1 MDYIQEVI
9 IYRPTNPPTARTL
22 KPTCNTFYTST
33 MNGYIIVL
41 PEGTLTSEHRAKAIT
56 RELYNITAP
65 LVTQEPYQKDGTVF
79 GVIEHP
85 DGIQFALQVDTEY
98 NIPVSPMA
106 TLEKLIT
113 LMLELSEVEIRQLSS
128 YVLNAQSF
136 PFGAIVP
143 STTTVRDQAYMI
155 EHGWFPEPET
165 DE

>member
-1 MDYIQEVI
+1 
-9 IYRPTNPPTARTL
+9 
-22 KPTCNTFYTST
+22 

-98 NIPVSPMA
+98 NIPVSPLA
-106 TLEKLIT
+106 TLEKLVS
-113 LMLELSEVEIRQLSS
+113 LFPELTQEERFSLQS
-128 YVLNAQSF
+128 YILTNEKVSF
-136 PFGAIVP
+136 GSIIP
-143 STTTVRDQAYMI
+143 STTIVRDQDYMI
-155 EHGWFPEPET
+155 ENGWLTQEHPE
-165 DE
+165 

>member
-1 MDYIQEVI
+1 
-9 IYRPTNPPTARTL
+9 
-22 KPTCNTFYTST
+22 

-98 NIPVSPMA
+98 NIPVSPWA
-106 TLEKLIT
+106 TLEKLVS
-113 LMLELSEVEIRQLSS
+113 LFPELTQEERFSLQS
-128 YVLNAQSF
+128 YILTNEKVSF
-136 PFGAIVP
+136 GSIIP
-143 STTTVRDQAYMI
+143 STTIVRDQDYMI
-155 EHGWFPEPET
+155 ENGWLTQEHPE
-165 DE
+165 